1 MTHDDEPSRHLV
13 ARIREAL
20 AEDPRTNVLDVQVM
34 VSSGKVFLM
43 GMVACEE
50 RRRVVLEVAREQLP
64 PKLELVSEIWI
75 QNFAEPTETE
85 RLG

>member
-1 MTHDDEPSRHLV
+1 MPDEPSRHLV
-13 ARIREAL
+13 AKIREAL

-43 GMVACEE
+43 GTVACDE
-50 RRRVVLEVAREQLP
+50 RRRAVVEVAGELLP
-64 PKLELVSEIWI
+64 PSFQLVNELWIETVS
-75 QNFAEPTETE
+75 EPTEHE